1 MVSETCSLFLEGYC
15 KKQVY
20 ESRLCISSSGL
31 LLRTLPTALFSVAPV
46 WNPSHYFMLTSRKL
60 TELQV
65 SILVTERIFT
75 AYSLYSIIPDFSV
88 QKHYV
93 FRFFYFIIFTLSLYK
108 NSEYTFINN
117 SAPSS
122 GFSNFLSFIDAISSR
137 CHFIHTPSYALFI
150 SNVKSMT
157 NSSFTHTTG
166 GEPVFAPLMT
176 SNFCMW
182 ISVWLVDVTLCD
194 LVRRNLQW

>member
-1 MVSETCSLFLEGYC
+1 
-15 KKQVY
+15 
-20 ESRLCISSSGL
+20 
-31 LLRTLPTALFSVAPV
+31 
-46 WNPSHYFMLTSRKL
+46 MLTSRKL

-194 LVRRNLQW
+194 LVRRNLQ